1 MITFKLKKET
11 VKQLKKFISGLI
23 PKKEDL
29 YLYVN
34 EKDEV
39 YLVSFNKDHIYIAY
53 LLLGV
58 SKDISKGA
66 KIIQG
71 DYNDL
76 KKFIRNVKADD
87 ELKIEPYDY
96 NIKVELQHKNSNG
109 ETNTC
114 NLYYN
119 GNEDINID
127 LDLFRGLT
135 DKEFKINKKDFKA
148 LELYP
153 TEFSRFSIKEEKIRF
168 EFYNKDYNIFS
179 EHIIYDVLY
188 EDKPDQN
195 DKEGTF
201 NLANKCLL
209 NILKKFNA
217 EDPIRLILDDG
228 WPLLIEAGDFI
239 GILAPRILEGGDL
252 RRLI

>member
-1 MITFKLKKET
+1 MVTFKLEKET

-39 YLVSFNKDHIYIAY
+39 YLISFSKNHIYIAY

-71 DYNDL
+71 DYAAL
-76 KKFIRNVKADD
+76 KKFVRNLDPDD
-87 ELKIEPYDY
+87 DVLLEPYQY
-96 NIKVELQHKNSNG
+96 NIWVKLRQGDNIHQLHYS
-109 ETNTC
+109 
-114 NLYYN
+114 

-127 LDLFRGLT
+127 IDFFKGLN
-135 DKEFKINKKDFKA
+135 DKEFKIYKKDFKV
-148 LELYP
+148 LELYL
-153 TEFSRFSIKEEKIRF
+153 
-168 EFYNKDYNIFS
+168 KDYTRLSIGEGRIKF
-179 EHIIYDVLY
+179 EIYDKNFLIFAEHTTY
-188 EDKPDQN
+188 DDFHNERSA
-195 DKEGTF
+195 TF
-201 NLANKCLL
+201 HLANKCFRDL
-209 NILKKFNA
+209 LKKFNA
-217 EDPIRLILDDG
+217 TDPIRLILDED
-228 WPLLIEAGDFI
+228 WPLLLEAGDFT
-239 GILAPRILEGGDL
+239 GLLAPRLLVEGDL